1 MSLTRCELTTAIDK
15 MATLEPENIIKET
28 SDIIIYCLDNCEITV
43 PKDHRFFVNVNCDRL
58 MEKAFQ
64 KRAAYIKSISPLKHL
79 ENGENALAYTGTY
92 DFGHTSPDWE
102 SVIPLGIYGLRQRIL
117 KYVEKNG
124 ENEFYS
130 NALRI
135 YDAELRFILRSA
147 EAAEKADKYEMA
159 DSLRKLVTRSPE
171 TLFEAMQTSFI
182 QYTVQHMIEGSN
194 LRTLGRIDSLYLDYY
209 KKEPDR
215 ELANKMLAD
224 FLYEIDNW
232 QATANI
238 PFALGAENLGGKSS
252 YNELTLPFLR
262 AYRASKSRYT
272 KLHLLCRK
280 DIPEEILREAFCAV
294 REGNNSILFMSD
306 EKVTESLVKLGE
318 DEMAAKDYHVVGCY
332 ECGGKGEVTCSCNAR
347 INLPKALEYALTGGI
362 DILTEEQIGLRNNG
376 NITTFDELLEETCR
390 QAEHLSLNA
399 MLLTENY
406 EKHYSEIYAAP
417 ILSSTYLYALE
428 SGKEIYSENGAR
440 YNNSSLNALGLA
452 TTADSLAAIKK
463 LVWVDKVLTL
473 SELTEILK
481 NDWEGNEPLRLKTKN
496 RFPKYGI
503 GDLSVDN
510 IAGKLITRL
519 SSIVNG
525 RKNPRGG
532 VWRLGTFSI
541 DWRWEFGNKTAASA
555 NGRHKG
561 EPLSQNTG
569 ATFGC
574 DRESA
579 TAHMLSAT
587 AIDASNTPNGSVIDI
602 DLHSSSVQG
611 EAGINAL
618 IGSLKAYFQLG
629 GFSVHYNVL
638 DTETLKRAKADPS
651 AYPTLQVRL
660 CGWNVLFSTLS
671 EKEKDEFIARSESAK

>member
-1 MSLTRCELTTAIDK
+1 MSLTRNELISKSEQFTTISPK
-15 MATLEPENIIKET
+15 NIIKET
-28 SDIIIYCLDNCEITV
+28 SDIIIFFLENCEITV
-43 PKDHRFFVNVNCDRL
+43 PEDHRFFVNVNCDRL
-58 MEKAFQ
+58 MEKVFQ
-64 KRAAYIKSISPLKHL
+64 RRAAYIKSISPLKHL
-79 ENGENALAYTGTY
+79 EKGENSLAYTGTY

-102 SVIPLGIYGLRQRIL
+102 SVIPLGIYGLRSRLIS
-117 KYVEKNG
+117 YIDKNG
-124 ENEFYS
+124 ANEFYTQ
-130 NALRI
+130 ALRV
-135 YDAELRFILRSA
+135 YDAELRFILRAA
-147 EAAEKADKYEMA
+147 EAAEKAGKSEMA
-159 DSLRKLVTRSPE
+159 KGLFHLSESSPSN
-171 TLFEAMQTSFI
+171 LFEAMQTSFI
-182 QYTVQHMIEGSN
+182 QYVVQHMVEGSN
-194 LRTLGRIDSLYLDYY
+194 LRTLGRLDSLYLPYY
-209 KKEPDR
+209 KNEPDH
-215 ELANKMLAD
+215 EKADKMISD

-232 QATANI
+232 KATANI
-238 PFALGAENLGGKSS
+238 PFALGAENLGGTNS
-252 YNELTLPFLR
+252 YNELTLPILR

-318 DEMAAKDYHVVGCY
+318 DSISAKDYHVVGCY
-332 ECGGKGEVTCSCNAR
+332 ECGGKGEITCSCNAR
-347 INLPKALEYALTGGI
+347 LNLPKAVEYALTSGI
-362 DILTEEQIGLRNNG
+362 DMLTGEQIGLPRTDSIN
-376 NITTFDELLEETCR
+376 TFDDLLLETVR
-390 QAEHLSLNA
+390 QMKQLAVNA

-406 EKHYSEIYAAP
+406 EENYSKIYAAP
-417 ILSSTYLYALE
+417 VLSSTYISALE

-452 TTADSLAAIKK
+452 TAADSLAAIRK
-463 LVWVDKVLTL
+463 LVWEDKTVTL
-473 SELTEILK
+473 SEFTEILK
-481 NDWEGNEPLRLKTKN
+481 NDWKGNEALRLKIKN
-496 RFPKYGI
+496 RFPKYGT
-503 GDLSVDN
+503 GDRSVDT
-510 IAGKLITRL
+510 IAGELISKL
-519 SSIVNG
+519 SSVVNG

-532 VWRLGTFSI
+532 IWRLGTFSI
-541 DWRWEFGNKTAASA
+541 DWRWEFGDKTAASA

-561 EPLSQNTG
+561 ETLSQNTG

-602 DLHSSSVQG
+602 DLHSSAVQG
-611 EAGINAL
+611 TAGINAL
-618 IGSLKAYFQLG
+618 IASLKAYFQLG

-671 EKEKDEFIARSESAK
+671 EKEKDEFIARSEAAK